1 MEPHDTNQQASGAA
15 PVRRAWIVIPGHRD
29 AEARVDAV
37 PFPFWARAFRTLM
50 LAAAWGS
57 ASVAT
62 FFITMFDPFLTSIPV
77 AVGAFSVYRSWKGHF
92 LVRSF
97 HGGCPRCGESMA
109 LKPGARISVPHPMVC
124 YSCHHEGEL
133 LF

>member
-1 MEPHDTNQQASGAA
+1 MEPHTTQQKTTDGGA
-15 PVRRAWIVIPGHRD
+15 PVRAWIVLPGHRD
-29 AEARVDAV
+29 VEARVDMV
-37 PFPFWARAFRTLM
+37 PFPFWARAFRTAG
-50 LAAAWGS
+50 LAAAWS
-57 ASVAT
+57 LAAVAT
-62 FFITMFDPFLTSIPV
+62 FFVTMFDPFLSSIP
-77 AVGAFSVYRSWKGHF
+77 AFVGAFSVYRSWKGHF

-97 HGGCPRCGESMA
+97 HGGCPRCGVAMA